1 MCLAAA
7 VSLILIRARLLRDQ
21 PDFVAGQPVHH
32 AAVVDVALPHDHVGH
47 RELGHQQQQP
57 SDAAANTH
65 RHVTVTSI
73 DIDNKGLYRHT
84 QKL

>member
-1 MCLAAA
+1 MSGCRVINTNL
-7 VSLILIRARLLRDQ
+7 ARLLRDQ

-47 RELGHQQQQP
+47 RELGHQQQP

-73 DIDNKGLYRHT
+73 DIDNKGLHRHT
-84 QKL
+84 HKL